1 PRRAAS
7 RAAAQ
12 LERSRRRRRP
22 EASRRR
28 LRFARVDAEGVERL
42 IARHAALAFFLA
54 AAGCARSDAGD
65 PEFGH
70 WASVNGHRL
79 YYEVRGDGP
88 PIVLLH
94 AGGDSIASTFG
105 AQLAPFSAHHRVIA
119 LEQVGHGHTPD
130 LHGPLTYAGMMKDT
144 AALLEQLQIRSAGVV
159 GLSDGAILALML
171 AARRPELVG
180 SLVASGANV
189 EPDGIVPEQ
198 IAYLKSRTGNGD
210 DIG

>member
-1 PRRAAS
+1 M
-7 RAAAQ
+7 
-12 LERSRRRRRP
+12 
-22 EASRRR
+22 
-28 LRFARVDAEGVERL
+28 
-42 IARHAALAFFLA
+42 
-54 AAGCARSDAGD
+54 
-65 PEFGH
+65 
-70 WASVNGHRL
+70 
-79 YYEVRGDGP
+79 RGDGP

-210 DIG
+210 DIGDKLGRLWL